1 VEEAEG
7 VEAKGLDAGA
17 GVTAGVEE
25 VGAAIGA
32 GAGNPQASE
41 HRHQRSLPWIALLV
55 RGQRYSRFY
64 KIIIYSLRFLI

>member
-32 GAGNPQASE
+32 GAQYPPFFVCQKPHSE
-41 HRHQRSLPWIALLV
+41 
-55 RGQRYSRFY
+55 
-64 KIIIYSLRFLI
+64 KIRKNLST